1 MHPRD
6 LRLKLQRRISQSGF
20 AGTKRSGV
28 RDLREKLSGTM
39 HPQPSNAD
47 PPKPKP
53 VSEVVKI
60 TRRENAVEVPVHQ
73 SKKTSKQTSSK
84 KVSQPK
90 VCNSHVMNA
99 IMYMFSH
106 LFLPSIFQLYFSS
119 SSFIAFFV
127 SFFSFYS
134 PLFAF
139 FFVFQF
145 YCLICVSIFYHLFS
159 FFCLFFFPLLFHP
172 CFVSIFW
179 LMWISSLVYPNL
191 LGTKRLDC
199 CCIF

>member
-1 MHPRD
+1 MHSRD

-20 AGTKRSGV
+20 AGTKRPGV

-60 TRRENAVEVPVHQ
+60 TRRENAVEVPVRQ

-127 SFFSFYS
+127 SFFFFLLTPFCLFLCFSFIA
-134 PLFAF
+134 L
-139 FFVFQF
+139 FVFQF
-145 YCLICVSIFYHLFS
+145 FITFSPFSVCS
-159 FFCLFFFPLLFHP
+159 FFPFFFIRVLSLFFGSCGFH
-172 CFVSIFW
+172 
-179 LMWISSLVYPNL
+179 L
-191 LGTKRLDC
+191 
-199 CCIF
+199 